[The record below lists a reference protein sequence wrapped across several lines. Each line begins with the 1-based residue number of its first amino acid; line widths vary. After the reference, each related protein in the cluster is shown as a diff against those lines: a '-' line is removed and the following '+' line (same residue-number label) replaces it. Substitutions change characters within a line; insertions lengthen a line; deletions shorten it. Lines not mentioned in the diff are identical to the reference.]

1 MLFNIFIND
10 INSGIECTLSKLADD
25 TKLCGAVDRPKE
37 QCKEQWILE
46 NLMRFNKAKCKVL
59 QLDHS
64 NPQYQYKPGDV
75 GTEHSPAEKDL
86 GILVDGK
93 LDTSQQRALAAQ
105 KASHIPGCIKRNVV
119 SRLMEGIL
127 LLYSVLVRPHLVYC
141 VQM

>member
-1 MLFNIFIND
+1 V
-10 INSGIECTLSKLADD
+10 
-25 TKLCGAVDRPKE
+25 CGAVNTLDKCDTIHEDLYRLDMWA
-37 QCKEQWILE
+37 QE
-46 NLMRFNKAKCKVL
+46 NIMRFNKSKCKVL
-59 QLDHS
+59 CMGHGNS
-64 NPQYQYKPGDV
+64 CYQYKPGDV

-105 KASHIPGCIKRNVV
+105 KTSHIPGCIKRNVV

-127 LLYSVLVRPHLVYC
+127 LLYSVLVRPHLVYR